1 MSGKKIFE
9 GAVTDLQNSVRN
21 WPAGFLEGVEGNLF
35 GDRIALF
42 RLWASVPFHHRPNHY
57 M

>member
-1 MSGKKIFE
+1 
-9 GAVTDLQNSVRN
+9 
-21 WPAGFLEGVEGNLF
+21 LEGVEGNLF